1 MTDKLTELLHSGT
14 ERMPDAPRPPA
25 DVRHSAEHGRRIR
38 RGVVGGVVAG
48 ALILALAIGS
58 GLLAKPLSTWL
69 APADGSTTQS
79 PSATESGL
87 FTLAADPLL
96 TVADWAKLTGEG
108 VPSVVRTDAKTQP
121 LLKCFTDPRD
131 GVGGR
136 GSFPPAESH
145 AASYLHPGYGKN
157 NPDLGS
163 TGKLNEY
170 VLRYDKV
177 AEATHAFADL
187 WLQFQRCL
195 DKTDPA
201 YNVTDTLNG
210 DLPAD
215 IRGPIDEQ
223 FGAERY
229 QTPKITGS
237 GLRPSLYDLI
247 VGVDRNVVIVIESL
261 DGWADRGSWT
271 LEQAMQRAIPSER
284 GRCVNGPLDCR

>member
-1 MTDKLTELLHSGT
+1 MTDDKLTELLHSGT

-38 RGVVGGVVAG
+38 RRVVGGVVAG

-58 GLLAKPLSTWL
+58 GLLTKPLSTWL

-79 PSATESGL
+79 PSTTEAGL

-108 VPSVVRTDAKTQP
+108 VPTVVRTDAKTQP
-121 LLKCFTDPRD
+121 LLECFTDPRD
-131 GVGGR
+131 GAAGTR
-136 GSFPPAESH
+136 GFPSAESH
-145 AASYLHPGYGKN
+145 AASYLHPGYDKD
-157 NPDLGS
+157 NPGS
-163 TGKLNEY
+163 TGKYNEY

-177 AEATHAFADL
+177 AEATREFAAL
-187 WLQFQRCL
+187 WLQFQRCREQ
-195 DKTDPA
+195 TDPA
-201 YNVTDTLNG
+201 YNVTNTLNG
-210 DLPAD
+210 DVPAG

-229 QTPKITGS
+229 QTPKNTGS
-237 GLRPSLYDLI
+237 GLRPSLYSLI
-247 VGVDRNVVIVIESL
+247 VGRDRNVVIVIESL

-271 LEQAMQRAIPSER
+271 LEQAMERAIPSER
-284 GRCVNGPLDCR
+284 GRCVNGPLGCR